1 MNNKERI
8 KSFCSVSLLA
18 AAPVLYGVAMPE
30 SALTRIDVTAA
41 VREAGNLRTVT
52 ANVTTRSTDYAL
64 EKAFDGKTAAQEDGL
79 FSDSTLR

>member
-30 SALTRIDVTAA
+30 SVLTRIDVTAA
-41 VREAGNLRTVT
+41 VREAGDLL
-52 ANVTTRSTDYAL
+52 TTWGRPGKWENHRARRDYHRFYGAVSRSSL
-64 EKAFDGKTAAQEDGL
+64 
-79 FSDSTLR
+79 